1 MEIFATQILC
11 EIKFGS
17 FWVSKTDI
25 LTFFAGQNLETGEYQ
40 HFQMWNFLKNQNS
53 GPPKW

>member
-1 MEIFATQILC
+1 MEIFAAQILC